1 MTPDERRLRELCA
14 QLLRS
19 EHPEV
24 IDSVA
29 EQLQLPLK
37 EYLQARSP
45 EMPVMGVTPD
55 PASALN

>member
-1 MTPDERRLRELCA
+1 MTPDERLRELCA

-29 EQLQLPLK
+29 AQLQLALK
-37 EYLQARSP
+37 EYLRARSTEIP
-45 EMPVMGVTPD
+45 GMGVTPD
-55 PASALN
+55 PATALN

>member
-1 MTPDERRLRELCA
+1 MTPDERLRELCA
-14 QLLRS
+14 QVLRC

-29 EQLQLPLK
+29 EQLQLALK

-45 EMPVMGVTPD
+45 EIPGMGVTPD
-55 PASALN
+55 PATPLN